1 MADPADKKALL
12 IALKRHL
19 EAEISRIQ
27 AQLELRDDSQERI
40 RLSDCRDNLRSLE
53 RTQDPERSILVLETE
68 EQEFYLDRLSGT
80 RHYLDLVAK
89 VPYPLSGTAVIEGR
103 EYRLSR
109 HSQWHERVC
118 PGAQFDGS
126 AMRDERWTTRLIVRS
141 KI

>member
-19 EAEISRIQ
+19 EAEISRTQ
-27 AQLELRDDSQERI
+27 AKLDICDSSQDRI
-40 RLSDCRDNLRSLE
+40 HLSDCRDNLRALE

-80 RHYLDLVAK
+80 RRYLDLVAK
-89 VPYPLSGTAVIEGR
+89 VPYPLSGSAVIEGR

-109 HSQWHERVC
+109 HSQWHESVC

-126 AMRDERWTTRLIVRS
+126 TRRDERWTSRSIVRS